1 MKLLELLV
9 KKRIEWHPEALCYTQ
24 DADNMRVYPY
34 KTENPTFKENMR
46 IWAWNNVISGCALDM
61 SELADDWQTAI
72 VTKEQYDN
80 ACKLVD
86 DGYTL
91 WFGGECPVRPREKVR
106 VVLDDGNPDG
116 NNDFDRASD
125 WRWEWDDGLTNIIA
139 YKVVKPVLIS
149 THKHDASLEQFYAHG
164 WTDEQLIEHGYAKVA
179 EPGEMEPFRPGLSCE
194 VVPGKPLGVREPIGF
209 NCRCSSVPVV
219 TEYPAHSFLEKGIQ
233 HMKDRAA
240 QRDSADGERSMA
252 ACVNAFN
259 AMFGKDLTETQGWQF
274 MVLLKMARSRNK
286 FNPDDYED
294 GAAYTGLAGEAHSH
308 E

>member
-9 KKRIEWHPEALCYTQ
+9 KERIEWHPEALCYTQ
-24 DADNMRVYPY
+24 DEAGYCGP
-34 KTENPTFKENMR
+34 FKVDSPSMQT
-46 IWAWNNVISGCALDM
+46 NNQWSSRGMIIGASIPGLPV
-61 SELADDWQTAI
+61 ADDWQTAI

-91 WFGGECPVRPREKVR
+91 WFGGECPVNAHE
-106 VVLDDGNPDG
+106 VVEVV
-116 NNDFDRASD
+116 FDVSCEGETYQTEASYVN
-125 WRWEWDDGLTNIIA
+125 WQKEAVSIIA

-149 THKHDASLEQFYAHG
+149 THKHDASLDQFYAQG
-164 WTDEQLIEHGYAKVA
+164 WTDEQLVEHGYAKVA

-194 VVPGKPLGVREPIGF
+194 VVPGIQLGVREPIG
-209 NCRCSSVPVV
+209 SVPVV
-219 TEYPAHSFLEKGIQ
+219 TEYPAHSFLEKGVQ

-240 QRDSADGERSMA
+240 QRDSADGERSMV

>member
-9 KKRIEWHPEALCYTQ
+9 KERIEWHPEALCYTQ
-24 DADNMRVYPY
+24 DSDDHKFFGYLIS
-34 KTENPTFKENMR
+34 NPDYLKD
-46 IWAWNNVISGCALDM
+46 ISVRPHRDVVLGAAAEM
-61 SELADDWQTAI
+61 PELADDWQTAI
-72 VTKEQYDN
+72 VTKDQYDN

-91 WFGGECPVRPREKVR
+91 WFGGECPVNSHD
-106 VVLDDGNPDG
+106 VVEVVFETGKTLIQ
-116 NNDFDRASD
+116 RSD
-125 WRWEWDDGLTNIIA
+125 LCEWLYPATLHKIVA

-149 THKHDASLEQFYAHG
+149 THKHDAPLEQFYAQG

-179 EPGEMEPFRPGLSCE
+179 EHGEMEPFRPGLSCE
-194 VVPGKPLGVREPIGF
+194 VIPGIPLGVREPIGF

-219 TEYPAHSFLEKGIQ
+219 TEYPAHSFLEKGVQ

-240 QRDSADGERSMA
+240 QRDSAEGERSMV

-308 E
+308 DN

>member
-9 KKRIEWHPEALCYTQ
+9 KERIEWPADLEKVCQGYDRQIERVDEDGDSFSTDLYLETLSENYRERSKSVDEC
-24 DADNMRVYPY
+24 DAEV
-34 KTENPTFKENMR
+34 
-46 IWAWNNVISGCALDM
+46 
-61 SELADDWQTAI
+61 

-91 WFGGECPVRPREKVR
+91 WFGGECPVNHDTLVD
-106 VVLDDGNPDG
+106 LAFDDNADI
-116 NNDFDRASD
+116 DSAQLAFHYD
-125 WRWEWDDGLTNIIA
+125 WKNQSAPNIIA

-149 THKHDASLEQFYAHG
+149 THKHDASLEQFYAQG
-164 WTDEQLIEHGYAKVA
+164 WTDDQLIEHGYAKVA

-194 VVPGKPLGVREPIGF
+194 VVPGIPLGVREPIGF
-209 NCRCSSVPVV
+209 NCRCGSVPVV
-219 TEYPAHSFLEKGIQ
+219 TEYPAHTFLEKGVQ
-233 HMKDRAA
+233 HMKDRSA
-240 QRDSADGERSMA
+240 QRDSAEGERSMA

>member
-9 KKRIEWHPEALCYTQ
+9 KERIKWP
-24 DADNMRVYPY
+24 ADTLKVAQGYDCQLEKVDDKGNSYA
-34 KTENPTFKENMR
+34 TE
-46 IWAWNNVISGCALDM
+46 IYL
-61 SELADDWQTAI
+61 SELVEKHRLICKEVPECHAEV
-72 VTKEQYDN
+72 VTKDQYDN

-91 WFGGECPVRPREKVR
+91 WFGGECPVHPENIVDI
-106 VVLDDGNPDG
+106 VWIHNCAAGEL
-116 NNDFDRASD
+116 NNVKAVDFPWNQPAD
-125 WRWEWDDGLTNIIA
+125 LIA
-139 YKVVKPVLIS
+139 YKVVAVMPKNV
-149 THKHDASLEQFYAHG
+149 D
-164 WTDEQLIEHGYAKVA
+164 
-179 EPGEMEPFRPGLSCE
+179 
-194 VVPGKPLGVREPIGF
+194 
-209 NCRCSSVPVV
+209 CRCSSVPVV
-219 TEYPAHSFLEKGIQ
+219 TEYPAHSFLEKGVQ

-240 QRDSADGERSMA
+240 QRDSAEGERSMA

>member
-9 KKRIEWHPEALCYTQ
+9 KERIEWHPEALCYTQ
-24 DADNMRVYPY
+24 DKSGYCGPY
-34 KTENPTFKENMR
+34 KIINAKFQDNGLWSSKDMVVGASTTL
-46 IWAWNNVISGCALDM
+46 CA
-61 SELADDWQTAI
+61 LADDWQTAI

-80 ACKLVD
+80 ACKLID

-91 WFGGECPVRPREKVR
+91 WFGGECPVNAHA
-106 VVLDDGNPDG
+106 VVAVQYNFTRTAG
-116 NNDFDRASD
+116 RAHFYD
-125 WRWEWDDGLTNIIA
+125 WKSENIKG
-139 YKVVKPVLIS
+139 YKVLRENAWSTDDMPKLKPDYI
-149 THKHDASLEQFYAHG
+149 D
-164 WTDEQLIEHGYAKVA
+164 
-179 EPGEMEPFRPGLSCE
+179 
-194 VVPGKPLGVREPIGF
+194 
-209 NCRCSSVPVV
+209 CRCQFAGLNEVYKTV
-219 TEYPAHSFLEKGIQ
+219 EIDLYPAHSFLEKGVQ

-240 QRDSADGERSMA
+240 QRDSAEGERSMA

>member
-9 KKRIEWHPEALCYTQ
+9 KERIEWHPEALCYTQ
-24 DADNMRVYPY
+24 DGYDMRVYPC
-34 KTENPTFKENMR
+34 KTEKPRLEGEMWYSKGT
-46 IWAWNNVISGCALDM
+46 ISRYINM

-91 WFGGECPVRPREKVR
+91 WFGGECPVQSDSIVSVARIH
-106 VVLDDGNPDG
+106 
-116 NNDFDRASD
+116 NDQCGKFENMIASD
-125 WRWEWDDGLTNIIA
+125 LNWTKPDAVLG
-139 YKVVKPVLIS
+139 YKVIGEKP
-149 THKHDASLEQFYAHG
+149 AS
-164 WTDEQLIEHGYAKVA
+164 IEIIRK
-179 EPGEMEPFRPGLSCE
+179 PFD
-194 VVPGKPLGVREPIGF
+194 
-209 NCRCSSVPVV
+209 CRCGSVPIV
-219 TEYPAHSFLEKGIQ
+219 TEYPAHSFLEKGVQ
-233 HMKDRAA
+233 HMKDRAT
-240 QRDSADGERSMA
+240 QRDSAEGERSMA
-252 ACVNAFN
+252 ACVSAFN

-294 GAAYTGLAGEAHSH
+294 GAAYTGLAGEAHSY

>member
-9 KKRIEWHPEALCYTQ
+9 KERIEWHREAMCYTQ
-24 DADNMRVYPY
+24 DSDDRKIFGYLIS
-34 KTENPTFKENMR
+34 NPDYLK
-46 IWAWNNVISGCALDM
+46 DM
-61 SELADDWQTAI
+61 SMWTHRGVVCGTGVEMSEIADDWQTAI

-91 WFGGECPVRPREKVR
+91 WFGGECPVPYDTLVD
-106 VVLDDGNPDG
+106 LAFDDNADIDSAQPA
-116 NNDFDRASD
+116 FHYD
-125 WRWEWDDGLTNIIA
+125 WKNQSPPNIIA

-149 THKHDASLEQFYAHG
+149 THKHDASLEQFYAQG

-179 EPGEMEPFRPGLSCE
+179 EPGVSCE
-194 VVPGKPLGVREPIGF
+194 VVPGIPLGVREPMDF
-209 NCRCSSVPVV
+209 NCRCGSVPVV
-219 TEYPAHSFLEKGIQ
+219 TEYPAHTFLEKGVQ

-240 QRDSADGERSMA
+240 QRDSAEGERSMA